1 MALSPSGRGGGAG
14 GAGMIRFIRLVVLV
28 IVAIVL
34 LLFAFANR
42 QFVTV
47 SFDPFASADN
57 AAYATA
63 ARLFA
68 VVIAAAM
75 LGVIAGA
82 AATWLSQGRHRRA
95 ARHHRAEAQKWRAEA
110 EAALRG
116 ARQRDALPRS

>member
-1 MALSPSGRGGGAG
+1 
-14 GAGMIRFIRLVVLV
+14 MIRFIRLVVLTV
-28 IVAIVL
+28 VAIVL

-47 SFDPFASADN
+47 SFDPFGSPDN
-57 AAYATA
+57 PAIATTA
-63 ARLFA
+63 PLFA
-68 VVIAAAM
+68 VVIASAM

-110 EAALRG
+110 EALRG
-116 ARQRDALPRS
+116 AHQPDALPRS